1 MASWLHLMDNAGRVT
16 VQMGGNRVGKTLK
29 AKQAQAAARA
39 AGLRVVSLEN
49 ATPNKSLDAASET
62 E

>member
-1 MASWLHLMDNAGRVT
+1 MGSWVQLMENAGRVT
-16 VQMGGNRVGKTLK
+16 VEMGGYRAGKTLK

-49 ATPNKSLDAASET
+49 LPGNKSLDAASET
-62 E
+62 K